1 MKKIGLINNCLD
13 IKNNNLLSLPLLGKP
28 LIEYNISL
36 LNEYVSDLFCL
47 LNNFNLSLFSI
58 YNHIN
63 VDDNNY
69 DINFFNELGYT
80 LFINANLLFMEKNII
95 DNIINIHLSNNYEI
109 TIGVFNND
117 KFYCIDNKLLFNLLS
132 KHGVKVLNNI
142 NNYIDGCNKK
152 YLEFDSKSVIINDL
166 LSLNRIEDKL
176 RNYINLKHLENG
188 VYVVDINSTYI
199 SYDTVISPGSIIY
212 PNTFIYGK
220 SVIGKSVKIGPN
232 CEIFNSV
239 LKDNVI
245 CKYSVIFD
253 SEIGDFA
260 RVGPFAHIRMNSII
274 GNNDRIGNFVEV
286 KNSVL
291 GHDTKSAHLTYIG
304 DTICG
309 NMVNFG
315 CSSIIVNFDGKVKS
329 KTIIGDDVFLGC
341 NSNLVAP
348 ITISNNTY
356 IAAGSTVTSNTLD
369 GDFVIARSRPVVKRS
384 YAYKY
389 KKGAR

>member
-95 DNIINIHLSNNYEI
+95 DNIINIHLSNNYDI

-142 NNYIDGCNKK
+142 NNYIDGFNKK

-232 CEIFNSV
+232 CEIFNS
-239 LKDNVI
+239 
-245 CKYSVIFD
+245 F
-253 SEIGDFA
+253 
-260 RVGPFAHIRMNSII
+260 
-274 GNNDRIGNFVEV
+274 
-286 KNSVL
+286 
-291 GHDTKSAHLTYIG
+291 
-304 DTICG
+304 
-309 NMVNFG
+309 
-315 CSSIIVNFDGKVKS
+315 
-329 KTIIGDDVFLGC
+329 
-341 NSNLVAP
+341 
-348 ITISNNTY
+348 
-356 IAAGSTVTSNTLD
+356 
-369 GDFVIARSRPVVKRS
+369 
-384 YAYKY
+384 
-389 KKGAR
+389 